1 MQTQTPWASLGG
13 CAVGFLSCL
22 HVLLG
27 YPKKLAAEIT
37 KAAAT
42 IQGGAECDRNTDRA
56 VRHFKESLKSGLY
69 RVPEPGGRRFFFFRS
84 IEDIV
89 RGWFRN
95 SRFQRELVALPVRN
109 SGGSPDARKPSSYQ
123 FVRHFRQPCWRS
135 NDGMTIWV
143 GEVVHCIVS
152 NAPVRITN
160 FQLAADGLDVGDRFA
175 DAPVRVAVK
184 LGEYRYTDTNNAAI
198 DEIKGPTEDSVVEL
212 ADLQSFN
219 LREPRS
225 I

>member
-1 MQTQTPWASLGG
+1 MQTQSPWASLGG

-42 IQGGAECDRNTDRA
+42 IQGGAECDRNTDLAARN
-56 VRHFKESLKSGLY
+56 FKESLKSGLF

-95 SRFQRELVALPVRN
+95 ARFLREFVALPVRN
-109 SGGSPDARKPSSYQ
+109 FGGSSDARTPSTYH

-135 NDGMTIWV
+135 NDGITFWA
-143 GEVVHCIVS
+143 GEVVHSIVS

-160 FQLAADGLDVGDRFA
+160 FHLAADDLDVGDRIA
-175 DAPVRVAVK
+175 DAPVRVVVK
-184 LGEYRYTDTNNAAI
+184 LGEYRYTDTSTATI
-198 DEIKGPTEDSVVEL
+198 DEIKGPTEDSIVDL
-212 ADLQSFN
+212 TDLQSFS
-219 LREPRS
+219 LREPR
-225 I
+225 